1 MIEICKIN
9 KISLISGSDK
19 ILYIQKNMILIIDD
33 DIAVRTSLLL
43 LLQDEGYEASGCAG
57 PAEALK
63 AIKKSEPRLIILDLN
78 FSNDTTGR
86 EGMDLL
92 GKIKHINPAIP
103 IILITG
109 WASIELAVQGMKA
122 GANDFINKPWSND
135 HLLQSVKTLLELKE
149 KKTEHH
155 TRKQLDKTYNFQH
168 IIGEDPQILNIL
180 ETIGRV
186 AATDASILIMG
197 ESGTGK
203 ELIAEAIHQNSNR
216 RNKPFIKV
224 NLGGIS
230 TSLFESEMFGHVRG
244 AFTDAKFDRI
254 GRFEMANRGTI
265 FLDEIGDLDGGSQVK
280 LLRVLQDRTYEV
292 LGSSR
297 TRTVDVRVV
306 CATNKNLDEMVGR
319 ANFRE
324 DLLYRINLITVYLP
338 TLRDRPKDI
347 PLLVNFFIG
356 NLKEIYNRPGLS
368 VTGSAMKWLQAL
380 PLPGNI
386 RQLKNLVE
394 RTILVSK
401 RDELD
406 IEDFRSQLELSPVKK
421 GNIQL
426 PGIGTLTLEEVE
438 VEMIKRAM
446 EYHKNKISRAA
457 ASLGLTRST
466 LYRRLDKY
474 QIPYDEA
481 ED

>member
-1 MIEICKIN
+1 MV
-9 KISLISGSDK
+9 
-19 ILYIQKNMILIIDD
+19 LIIDD

-43 LLQDEGYEASGCAG
+43 LLKNEGYDVTDSAE
-57 PAEALK
+57 PAD
-63 AIKKSEPRLIILDLN
+63 AIKKIKKHEPELIILDLN
-78 FSNDTTGR
+78 FSNDTSGK
-86 EGMDLL
+86 EGMELL
-92 GKIKHINPAIP
+92 AKIKQIDATIP

-109 WASIELAVQGMKA
+109 WASIELAVQGMKL

-135 HLLQSVKTLLELKE
+135 HLLQSVKTLLDLKE

-155 TRKQLDKTYNFQH
+155 TRKQLDKTYDFQD
-168 IIGEDPQILNIL
+168 IIGEDPKMLNIL

-186 AATDASILIMG
+186 AGTDASILIMG

-203 ELIAEAIHQNSNR
+203 ELIAEAIHQNSLR
-216 RNKPFIKV
+216 KNKPFIKV

-244 AFTDAKFDRI
+244 AFTDARFDRT
-254 GRFEMANRGTI
+254 GRFELANKGTI
-265 FLDEIGDLDGGSQVK
+265 FLDEIGDLDPGSQVK

-292 LGSSR
+292 LGNSKTKS
-297 TRTVDVRVV
+297 VDVRVV
-306 CATNKNLDEMVGR
+306 CATNKNLGEMVSKTT
-319 ANFRE
+319 FRE
-324 DLLYRINLITVYLP
+324 DLLYRINLITIYLP
-338 TLRDRPKDI
+338 ALRDRPKDI
-347 PLLVNFFIG
+347 PLLVNYFID
-356 NLKEIYNRPGLS
+356 NLKEIYGRPSLS
-368 VTGSAMKWLQAL
+368 VVGSAMKWLQQL

-386 RQLKNLVE
+386 RQLKNIVE

-401 RDELD
+401 NDELD
-406 IEDFRSQLELSPVKK
+406 IDDFRSQLELSPVNK

-446 EYHKNKISRAA
+446 DHHKNKIAKAA
-457 ASLGLTRST
+457 ASLGLTRSA

>member
-1 MIEICKIN
+1 
-9 KISLISGSDK
+9 
-19 ILYIQKNMILIIDD
+19 MILVIDD

-43 LLQDEGYEASGCAG
+43 LLKSEGYDVLSTEE
-57 PAEALK
+57 PAEAIK
-63 AIKKSEPRLIILDLN
+63 IIKKKSPELIILDLN
-78 FSNDTTGR
+78 FSIDTSGR

-92 GKIKHINPAIP
+92 EKIKQVNSAIP
-103 IILITG
+103 VVLITG
-109 WASIELAVQGMKA
+109 WGSIELAVKGMKL
-122 GANDFINKPWSND
+122 GANDFINKPWNNE
-135 HLLQSVKTLLELKE
+135 HLLQSVKTLLDLQD
-149 KKTEHH
+149 KKTEHR

-168 IIGEDPQILNIL
+168 IIGEDAKMLDIL

-186 AATDASILIMG
+186 ATTDASILIMG

-203 ELIAEAIHQNSNR
+203 ELIAEAIHQNSLR

-230 TSLFESEMFGHVRG
+230 TSLFESEMFGHIRG
-244 AFTDAKFDRI
+244 AFTDARFDRV
-254 GRFEMANRGTI
+254 GRFEMANKGTI
-265 FLDEIGDLDGGSQVK
+265 FLDEIGDLDASSQVK
-280 LLRVLQDRTYEV
+280 LLRVLQDRTYEM

-297 TRTVDVRVV
+297 TKTLDTRVV
-306 CATNKNLDEMVGR
+306 CATNKNLNEMVSRGT
-319 ANFRE
+319 FRE

-338 TLRDRPKDI
+338 ALRERPKDI
-347 PLLVNFFIG
+347 PLLVDFFIN
-356 NLKEIYNRPGLS
+356 NLKEIYNRPKLS
-368 VTGSAMKWLQAL
+368 VAPSAMKWLQTL

-394 RTILVSK
+394 RSILVSK
-401 RDELD
+401 KDELGID
-406 IEDFRSQLELSPVKK
+406 DFRSQLELSPVKK
-421 GNIQL
+421 GNMQL
-426 PGIGTLTLEEVE
+426 PGVGTLTLEEVE

-446 EYHKNKISRAA
+446 DHHKNKISRAA
-457 ASLGLTRST
+457 AALGLTRSA